1 MDSLDAPTIANDPPR
16 AMTPDLLGGARPRA
30 IVPRSMDETLRL
42 ARAVMA
48 ARMAPPGIDT
58 PEACMIAIMHGLELG
73 LTPLAAL
80 QRIAVINGRPAIWG
94 DGALALVRA
103 SGLCAGIKEWLE
115 GDTETNWTAG
125 CQVKRKG
132 ERSWLV
138 RSFDIGDAIRARVW
152 GKAGPWSEYPK
163 RMLQ

>member
-1 MDSLDAPTIANDPPR
+1 MDNLDTSPCHGERCPSPGTS
-16 AMTPDLLGGARPRA
+16 PDLLGGARPRA

-80 QRIAVINGRPAIWG
+80 QSATSTGARVLHMEDRIG
-94 DGALALVRA
+94 
-103 SGLCAGIKEWLE
+103 
-115 GDTETNWTAG
+115 
-125 CQVKRKG
+125 QVKQG
-132 ERSWLV
+132 MLADLV
-138 RSFDIGDAIRARVW
+138 AVDGDPTRDISALRRVKLVMKDGVVFRRA
-152 GKAGPWSEYPK
+152 E
-163 RMLQ
+163 